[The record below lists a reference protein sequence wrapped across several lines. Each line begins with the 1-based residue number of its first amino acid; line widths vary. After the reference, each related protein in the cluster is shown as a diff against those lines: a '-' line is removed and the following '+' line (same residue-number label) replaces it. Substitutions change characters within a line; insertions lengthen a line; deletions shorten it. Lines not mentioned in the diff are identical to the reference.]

1 MATRLTALQR
11 REQIVT
17 VATGLF
23 ARQGYQKMTTRL
35 LAESCGV
42 SEAALYRYFPSK
54 SALYT
59 AVLKSVKDRLDIGRL
74 MAELKD
80 MDEIEDILQGMAH
93 FIISTHSKNTAL
105 SRLLLFSALEQHPL
119 ARETFQNLRGPFV
132 AFLTR
137 KLRQLQRTGKI
148 RDVHPEITAR
158 CFVGMV
164 MDCSLSMHLWKK
176 LQGKSYVPEQ
186 VIANNIPIFVAGLRQ
201 HQQIHTSTS
210 RTNTEHK
217 RRREGDT

>member
-1 MATRLTALQR
+1 MATRLTAQKR
-11 REQIVT
+11 REQVIT
-17 VATGLF
+17 VATRLF
-23 ARQGYQKMTTRL
+23 ARHGYQRMTTRM

-42 SEAALYRYFPSK
+42 TEAALYRYFKTK

-59 AVLKSVKDRLDIGRL
+59 AVLKSVKDRLDLDRL
-74 MAELKD
+74 MIELKD
-80 MDEIEDILQGMAH
+80 LDDIEDILRGIAR

-137 KLRQLQRTGKI
+137 KLRQLQRKGEI

-176 LQGKSYVPEQ
+176 LQGKSYLPEQ
-186 VIANNIPIFVAGLRQ
+186 VIANNIPIFVAGLN
-201 HQQIHTSTS
+201 S
-210 RTNTEHK
+210 K
-217 RRREGDT
+217 D